1 MRKKEVLV
9 RYSNGQFYT
18 SLRGRSLWCLT
29 PLSTILYCGG
39 QYPEKITNL
48 LQVTDKLYCIEYTL
62 SQAGFELAT
71 LVERAINT
79 HEHFH

>member
-1 MRKKEVLV
+1 M
-9 RYSNGQFYT
+9 
-18 SLRGRSLWCLT
+18 

>member
-1 MRKKEVLV
+1 VDDTGE
-9 RYSNGQFYT
+9 
-18 SLRGRSLWCLT
+18 
-29 PLSTILYCGG
+29 
-39 QYPEKITNL
+39 YPEKITNL

-62 SQAGFELAT
+62 SQAGFELTT